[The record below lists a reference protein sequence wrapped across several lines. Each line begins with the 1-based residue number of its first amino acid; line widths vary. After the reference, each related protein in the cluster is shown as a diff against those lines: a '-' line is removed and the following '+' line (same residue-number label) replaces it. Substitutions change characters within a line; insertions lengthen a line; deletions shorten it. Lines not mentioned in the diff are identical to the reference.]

1 MKAYAI
7 IVAGGKGLRMGG
19 DIPKQFLPIAG
30 KPILMHTI
38 EAFRKA
44 IDGIQIVLVLPVEQQ
59 DYWKELCKKHGFHSP
74 ELIAN
79 GGETRF
85 HSVKNGLALLPD
97 DKEAVVG
104 VHDGVRPFVSK
115 ETITRCFTE
124 AAKGKAI
131 VPVVPVVE
139 TIRQILP
146 EGKSITRARDEYRL
160 VQSLL
165 VDQILFPCH
174 EARELTAFAHLT
186 DTVFRETL
194 DKFSRFF
201 NCKYS
206 SHSFSSLKFHCCF
219 FSLFFCMSD
228 VDPNGITKPTA
239 AHLRICIS

>member
-19 DIPKQFLPIAG
+19 DVPKQFLPIAG

-160 VQSLL
+160 VQTPQTFPLMLL
-165 VDQILFPCH
+165 KQAYEQPFSATFTDDASVIEALGQEIVMVDGNRDNIKITTPSDLRYCH
-174 EARELTAFAHLT
+174 
-186 DTVFRETL
+186 
-194 DKFSRFF
+194 
-201 NCKYS
+201 
-206 SHSFSSLKFHCCF
+206 
-219 FSLFFCMSD
+219 
-228 VDPNGITKPTA
+228 
-239 AHLRICIS
+239 